1 MSVSVD
7 YAKQARFEAF
17 ADMLD
22 FLSRP
27 QEVKALVEEMRT
39 ETAKNREVVE
49 AATKVN
55 EVDAFVKKA
64 DADIAEKYEVLERAQ
79 DQLQAR
85 ETALA
90 ALERTKFQQ
99 MSAADEALRTKQVR
113 TDELL
118 LEAEDIRKQAD
129 VIFEKARKQEEEAK
143 RVLQDYTKL
152 RDELAAKQEALAKVL
167 GS

>member
-7 YAKQARFEAF
+7 FAKQARFEAF

-49 AATKVN
+49 AVTKIN

-64 DADIAEKYEVLERAQ
+64 DADIAQKYEVLEREQ
-79 DQLQAR
+79 DQLRAR

-90 ALERTKFQQ
+90 ALEKAKFQE
-99 MSAADEALRTKQVR
+99 MTAADQALREKTNK
-113 TDELL
+113 TNELL
-118 LEAEDIRKQAD
+118 QQAEETRKEANAALER
-129 VIFEKARKQEEEAK
+129 ARKQEEETK
-143 RVLQDYTKL
+143 KLLQEYVAQ
-152 RDELAAKQEALAKVL
+152 RDALAAKQEALNKVL
-167 GS
+167 SL